1 MELLPQ
7 LQPCSFQ
14 GVRVVIPVAPTR
26 GDRHDDGVHEWD
38 LSQVLENLSVFV
50 VLNAVANGL
59 HTYPRSGLRRGDRT
73 RGIKKYSIARSS
85 QAAAASRSIHIVPTA
100 DGVPGGPSVGAVVE
114 DARCSLRPVQEPRLD
129 TLVNRWVVHQPFRS
143 VAEPRVAT
151 GIAPEVAPAGKRQT
165 GPLLHGIEQHPMVD
179 GAAPIALIEEI
190 RVRSVE
196 GHHGLDAAIGGMGI

>member
-1 MELLPQ
+1 MQLLPQ

-14 GVRVVIPVAPTR
+14 GVRVVTPVAPAR
-26 GDRHDDGVHEWD
+26 SDRHDDGVRKA
-38 LSQVLENLSVFV
+38 LLPQVLENLSVFV
-50 VLNAVANGL
+50 VLNGL
-59 HTYPRSGLRRGDRT
+59 HTDPRSGLRRGDRT
-73 RGIKKYSIARSS
+73 RGIEEDSVARSS

-151 GIAPEVAPAGKRQT
+151 GIAPEITPGYSR
-165 GPLLHGIEQHPMVD
+165 
-179 GAAPIALIEEI
+179 
-190 RVRSVE
+190 
-196 GHHGLDAAIGGMGI
+196 